1 MWRCHGEHVRSNF
14 NRLLLS
20 LVLAALGAGL
30 PATAA
35 EHRVLTQ
42 MTPHDRLYAVAFDGD
57 YGLAV
62 GHAGLMV
69 ESIDGG
75 TTWKPLAAQPD
86 RKLALHGIAVAGDR
100 AIAVGQ
106 KGEVLVREGRG
117 AWQKASSGSDQRLLR
132 VAMNRDGVAV
142 AVGAFGTLLKSTD
155 GGKTW
160 ASIAPNWTEL
170 YQNGDVVDEFAAVRD
185 EPTNYVVKVFDDG
198 AILIGGEYGQLNLS
212 TDGGSTWAAVYQGQ
226 PAVEGGTPPTIFGM
240 NIRADG
246 IGFASGQDGLILK
259 TTDHGRTW
267 ASVAAGTRASLFD
280 IDSTPSGKVIAVGMR
295 TGLISTDDGD
305 SWKPMDALDLSINWY
320 SAVGHADSKSGDS
333 LIAVGHSGRIVSLAT
348 STR

>member
-1 MWRCHGEHVRSNF
+1 MRPNYK
-14 NRLLLS
+14 NLLLS
-20 LVLAALGAGL
+20 LVLAGVGAGM

-69 ESIDGG
+69 ESSDGG
-75 TTWKPLAAQPD
+75 STWKPLAAQPD

-117 AWQKASSGSDQRLLR
+117 AWQKVDSGSDQRLLR
-132 VAMNRDGVAV
+132 VGMNRDGVAV
-142 AVGAFGTLLKSTD
+142 VVGAFGTLLKSTD
-155 GGKTW
+155 SGQTW

-170 YQNGDVVDEFAAVRD
+170 YKNSDIVDEFAAVRD

-212 TDGGSTWAAVYQGQ
+212 ADGGTTWTAVYQGQ
-226 PAVEGGTPPTIFGM
+226 PALAGGTPPTIFGM

-246 IGFASGQDGLILK
+246 TGFASGQDGLILK

-267 ASVAAGTRASLFD
+267 ASQVAGTKASLFD
-280 IDSTPSGKVIAVGMR
+280 IDSTTGGNVIAVGMR
-295 TGLISTDDGD
+295 AGLVSSDDGVT
-305 SWKPMDALDLSINWY
+305 WRPINALDLSLNWY
-320 SAVGHADSKSGDS
+320 SAVGHADGKSGDS

-348 STR
+348 SGR